1 MNDEWCLSGNLNVR
15 PGENIYFPCL
25 MSSLSFALRP
35 AGANRGLVLWPQCIV
50 QFTVE
55 ARGPAGEA
63 SGLGRPCSGQ
73 CSGGALQSGALLQ
86 AAGPSP

>member
-1 MNDEWCLSGNLNVR
+1 
-15 PGENIYFPCL
+15 

-73 CSGGALQSGALLQ
+73 CIGGPCSLGPYCKQLAPALRGALEGR
-86 AAGPSP
+86 SP